1 MLIYAVGLHVSEK
14 QGSTVRYY
22 HQDHLV
28 SSRLVTDSSGNRA
41 WMENYEPHGPLSG
54 GSTAERWLYAGKSL
68 DSATGLFYFG
78 AQYYDPSFGRF
89 IAEDPYPGRDTP
101 SFTSILIVHIYSNA
115 LLS

>member
-41 WMENYEPHGPLSG
+41 WTRNYEPHGPLSG
-54 GSTAERWLYAGKSL
+54 GSTAERWLYAGKS
-68 DSATGLFYFG
+68 
-78 AQYYDPSFGRF
+78 PN
-89 IAEDPYPGRDTP
+89 
-101 SFTSILIVHIYSNA
+101 LIPHIRQHHKDMTNNRVIF
-115 LLS
+115 